1 MTVLGVAKEKVM
13 CREKREDKD
22 ERHYR
27 RVFIVRVT
35 SHLDDAIIVE
45 KAFGL
50 PKRGYIYT
58 TERSTDKAALCYSI
72 QSKQIAPYYWETECE
87 YSTDESKFIAVT
99 SSGGG
104 KGGSGKDDPVYDPP
118 VLVWGTYTIREVVTG
133 QSILEQK
140 YTEDPSD
147 PTVQLWDST
156 GILNSAYEPYVPPA
170 EIDRAIPTLTL
181 ERNEATFNHRD
192 MLLYVNS
199 VNSRSWYKWKKRT
212 VKCVGVTGSLQEKT
226 VKGRTYTYW
235 RVQYVF
241 HFNKYT
247 WDLFL
252 LDEGSYYLEG
262 GTTAVPLIRKPFV
275 NKGVPYI
282 GLLTANGDR
291 STTISRYNRYSVLD
305 KRDFRKLHI
314 PVIG

>member
-1 MTVLGVAKEKVM
+1 MAVLGTAKEKVLS
-13 CREKREDKD
+13 REKREDKD
-22 ERHYR
+22 ERYYR

-35 SHLDDAIIVE
+35 DHKDDALIVE

-50 PKRGYIYT
+50 PKRGYVYT
-58 TERSTDKAALCYSI
+58 TEKTVDKRAFCYSI
-72 QSKQIAPYYWETECE
+72 QSKQVAPYYWEIECE
-87 YSTDESKFIAVT
+87 YSTDSSKFVSTT
-99 SSGGG
+99 SSKG
-104 KGGSGKDDPVYDPP
+104 KGDKGSDDPVYDPP
-118 VLVWGTYTIREVVTG
+118 VLVWSTQNIREVVTG

-140 YTEDPSD
+140 YAQDPSD
-147 PTVQLWDST
+147 PTVVLWDST
-156 GILNSAYEPYVPPA
+156 GILNSAFEPYVPPA
-170 EIDRAIPTLTL
+170 EIDRAIPVLTL

-199 VNSRSWYKWKKRT
+199 VNSLSWYKWKKRC
-212 VKCVGVTGSLQEKT
+212 VKCAGITGSLQQRAI
-226 VKGRTYTYW
+226 KGRTYTYW

-252 LDEGSYYLEG
+252 LDTGSYYLEG
-262 GTTAVPLIRKPFV
+262 GSTAVPLIRKPFV

-282 GLLTANGDR
+282 GLLTSNGDK
-291 STTISRYNRYSVLD
+291 STRISRYNRYSVLD